1 MVSTTSISSLGALR
15 PFIERAFRRPSPVA
29 EDSRRPPASCSAPL
43 PKPDEPSHEHVAI
56 AGS

>member
-15 PFIERAFRRPSPVA
+15 PFIERAFRRPSPVTT
-29 EDSRRPPASCSAPL
+29 ETRQPPASCAAPL
-43 PKPDEPSHEHVAI
+43 PKPDKPSHEHVAI